1 MLVLLFMVVM
11 FGMMFVRE
19 ALPRAEAR
27 DRRHDGTGQDM

>member
-1 MLVLLFMVVM
+1 MLVPLFMVVM

-19 ALPRAEAR
+19 ALSRAEAR